1 MEPNIKDLKTG
12 QVETSSKLNTI
23 QSDVTEIKSDVK
35 INRNTLDTIIK
46 HTSSLVEDTSDI
58 KNDLNNIEIVTSKN
72 WNDIAKLKSVK

>member
-1 MEPNIKDLKTG
+1 M
-12 QVETSSKLNTI
+12 
-23 QSDVTEIKSDVK
+23 
-35 INRNTLDTIIK
+35 IK